1 VDLATITG
9 TNIDC
14 TLVKEPTCGDHIPV
28 ITTQLGQVPNEAGVK
43 AVTVTCTIT
52 SILPVKD
59 LNMLGN
65 DNITLTG
72 TNFPNELETSTVEIV
87 FDDTKKTACV
97 P

>member
-1 VDLATITG
+1 VDPATLTG

-52 SILPVKD
+52 EIHPFKD
-59 LNMLGN
+59 LNLLGH
-65 DNITLTG
+65 DNITITG
-72 TNFPNELETSTVEIV
+72 TSFPHELETSTVEIA
-87 FDDTKKTACV
+87 FDDEKKTACL